1 MITLN
6 VINDWDLVEVDNIS
20 GRLNVMWLTPEG
32 IGISTRD
39 YSHMTILN
47 MICEKSNN
55 HDFWNIEEIKNHNVD
70 DVIQLGE
77 RGKDFPENI
86 KNSNFKLAK
95 LMENFMIKTNF
106 VRISGPYRD
115 KEFGGSEYGHASKLL
130 EHRDFVYEYFGEMTP
145 QQEKFISKVIDNY
158 NLEETEI
165 QVIKYD

>member
-6 VINDWDLVEVDNIS
+6 VIYDWDLVEVDNIS

-130 EHRDFVYEYFGEMTP
+130 EHRDFVYEYCGEMTTE
-145 QQEKFISKVIDNY
+145 QSQFVDKIIDKY